1 MKTSRPLTVLAL
13 GLSAFLSAC
22 NPAPPTAD
30 PAYTAAIQS
39 SRAQR
44 EERLKAPDGWLSL
57 VGLDWLS
64 EGDNLI
70 GADPEAVVFLDAP
83 GIPQNVGTITLDKG
97 QATLL
102 VTGDAEVRLNDEIIE
117 LPRTLLSDADQG
129 GPDLLRIG
137 RLTAYVIKRGDRLA
151 VRIKDS
157 EAPTRLD
164 FTGIEYFPL
173 NPALKVEA
181 RLESFPEP
189 RDVSIP
195 TAVGTEDHMLCPGVL
210 HFTVDGRELTLQPW
224 IETPDDRD
232 LFIVFTDGTSG
243 RLTYGA
249 GRFLSAEL
257 REDGMTTLDFNQA
270 ISPPCGFT
278 PFATCPL
285 APPENAL
292 EVDILAGEQLLA
304 H

>member
-1 MKTSRPLTVLAL
+1 VCLC
-13 GLSAFLSAC
+13 AC
-22 NPAPPTAD
+22 EPAPPVVN
-30 PAYTAAIQS
+30 PAYMAEIQS

-64 EGDNLI
+64 DGDNRI
-70 GADPEAVVFLDAP
+70 GADPDAVVFLEAP
-83 GIPQNVGTITLDKG
+83 GIPQNLGTITLHQGK
-97 QATLL
+97 ATL
-102 VTGDAEVRLNDEIIE
+102 VVAADAEVRLNDEIIKQPRVL
-117 LPRTLLSDADQG
+117 LPDTDEG

-137 RLTAYVIKRGDRLA
+137 RLTAYLIERGDRLA
-151 VRIKDS
+151 IRIKDP
-157 EAPTRLD
+157 EAPTRQD

-173 NPALKVEA
+173 NPALRVEA
-181 RLESFPEP
+181 RLEAFPEP

-195 TAVGTEDHMLCPGVL
+195 TAVGTEDHMLCPGIL

-224 IETPDDRD
+224 IGTPDDRD

-257 REDGMTTLDFNQA
+257 REDGTATLDFNQA
-270 ISPPCGFT
+270 TTPPCGFT

-292 EVDILAGEQLLA
+292 AVDILAGEQLLA

>member
-30 PAYTAAIQS
+30 PAYTAEIQS

-117 LPRTLLSDADQG
+117 LPRTLLSDADHG

-137 RLTAYVIKRGDRLA
+137 RLTAYVIKRGGRLA
-151 VRIKDS
+151 VRIKDP

-270 ISPPCGFT
+270 TNPPCGFT

>member
-13 GLSAFLSAC
+13 GLSVCLC
-22 NPAPPTAD
+22 TCKPAPPVAD
-30 PAYTAAIQS
+30 PAYTAEIQS

-64 EGDNLI
+64 DGNNLI
-70 GADPEAVVFLDAP
+70 GADPEAVVFLEAP
-83 GIPQNVGTITLDKG
+83 GIPQNVGTITLHQG
-97 QATLL
+97 QATLM
-102 VTGDAEVRLNDEIIE
+102 VAGDAEVRLNDEIIE
-117 LPRTLLSDADQG
+117 LPRTLLSDADEG

-151 VRIKDS
+151 VRIKDP

-173 NPALKVEA
+173 NPIFRVEA

-189 RDVSIP
+189 RDVTIP

-257 REDGMTTLDFNQA
+257 REDGTTTLDFNQA
-270 ISPPCGFT
+270 TTPPCGFT

-292 EVDILAGEQLLA
+292 AVDILAGEQFLA